1 MSQNNK
7 ETKIDTNTHTRERG
21 EERERDRER
30 GGEREGKRERER
42 EKRDKLEFL
51 GSSVSQVGLKF
62 TMQLKTTWNPRC
74 PTPTPISSMA
84 GITA

>member
-30 GGEREGKRERER
+30 GGERE

-62 TMQLKTTWNPRC
+62 TMQLKTSWNPRC